1 MNSNTNTN
9 SIYRPQRSISLNASD
24 VIMNV
29 ATATSTLLDTPNKPP
44 PSYQFVTQNENIFL
58 DNIDLTNSNIYTQ
71 LKHSQ
76 AKQTTTTTTETSREE
91 KYREIIRKHEINAD
105 FANRLQQLQG
115 FKVVFVFD
123 DSGSMNTV
131 LQDSPLN
138 SSDLLFKVS
147 SINFCWF

>member
-1 MNSNTNTN
+1 MNANTNTN
-9 SIYRPQRSISLNASD
+9 NIYRPQRSISLNATD
-24 VIMNV
+24 VAVN
-29 ATATSTLLDTPNKPP
+29 AASATSTLLDTPNKPP
-44 PSYQFVTQNENIFL
+44 PSYQFVTQNENVFL
-58 DNIDLTNSNIYTQ
+58 DLNNSSIFTHI
-71 LKHSQ
+71 KHSQ
-76 AKQTTTTTTETSREE
+76 AKQTTSTATSREE

-138 SSDLLFKVS
+138 SSDLLFKARSVNFF
-147 SINFCWF
+147 INSTLK